1 MVLDEQFLGKWMLI
15 RNVISAVFLATFK
28 NAFGVS
34 HRVQY
39 QENYAGGEILE
50 TYAPALPI

>member
-1 MVLDEQFLGKWMLI
+1 M
-15 RNVISAVFLATFK
+15 ISFTPKPSK